1 MPELHEI
8 LNIFADKEEGGK
20 HPPMPAM
27 STIMDP
33 PWVDLG
39 RYHFYRTDHFIKGF
53 DFANVDRW
61 WRYGHNVPVATTYGG
76 TPIYGTRWDY
86 AGYKMQDQLWTGDDS
101 PERKFLN
108 GLNDLVGVAA
118 MATGDLASTS
128 YDQSTIW
135 DVSVNAASL
144 DDFLETYVGSK
155 DSGLLQADH
164 SIDVPESAMRGSA
177 AAAFAARLYDL
188 AMRMSDLSMQLHRFH
203 NEVNNLRGPL
213 LEKLSALVEARD
225 KAFSGANNTI
235 KATLDNWYNNVSA
248 GSEVWNSER
257 GQFAIMYH
265 ADPPTYGIVGDSITD
280 HNVNQVLKKRWLDNY
295 QPVITAANDLYTTM
309 LSHYQQT
316 SVDLV
321 PIREPLGGLPPGYSS
336 PTGPGDG
343 DGTPDWLK
351 DLLNNNPP
359 PDVNG
364 PGDGDGTPDWL
375 KDLLNNNPPP
385 DVNGPGDGDGD
396 GTPDWLRNLLN
407 NNPPPDVNGPGDGG
421 GGGNGDGGPELNT
434 TPFDLTGPGG
444 DDLGGNNTPLNLSG
458 LGTNDA
464 PNGLDGNGSPLDLT
478 GPGGGDGPGGAG
490 TNIPLVSSDPG
501 LNTNFDTGDGIGG
514 TGGGVPP
521 LGGLMPPVSGP
532 GSTNG
537 RNRGSGPGLNTN
549 FPSVELDPATGL
561 PLNPDTGE
569 PYPLDPDTGLPY
581 NPDTGLPINYDPDTG
596 QVDLIDPITGQP
608 IDTDSPVG
616 SVELDPATGLPLNPD
631 TGEPYPLDPDTGL
644 PYNPDTGLPINY
656 DPDTGQVTPIN
667 PITGQPVDTTAPP
680 VLELDP
686 ATGLPLNPDT
696 GEPYPLD
703 PDTGLPYNP
712 DTGLPINYDPDTGQ
726 VDLID
731 PITGQPVTYDPGTGE
746 FTPIDPA
753 TREPLDL
760 DGPGGDGSGYQPPDY
775 SDLVTDDPG
784 LGTNFGSDSDGPGIN
799 PITGEPYVVDPE
811 TGLPYPIDPE
821 TGEPITTGFDVSGPG
836 PDPTSGI
843 PRLESSDPYGLNFGG
858 ADDGSSGGG
867 TGGAPRTVDRS
878 ALFNNPVP
886 NGSQLQAG
894 GGPGA
899 QTGGENASAATS
911 TDATAPSMPMMPPM
925 MGGMGG
931 GMGGGDSN
939 RDRQRSTWLSE
950 DERVWG
956 TANDKHRSVLGRPVP
971 GQNKKGT
978 TRHEF
983 IDAGADGSG
992 VGTTSH
998 DDGAARGRKRKPGG
1012 GNRRG
1017 RGQEQAR
1024 GGEGGRDGRTD

>member
-155 DSGLLQADH
+155 DSGLLQAYH

-608 IDTDSPVG
+608 
-616 SVELDPATGLPLNPD
+616 
-631 TGEPYPLDPDTGL
+631 
-644 PYNPDTGLPINY
+644 
-656 DPDTGQVTPIN
+656 
-667 PITGQPVDTTAPP
+667 
-680 VLELDP
+680 
-686 ATGLPLNPDT
+686 
-696 GEPYPLD
+696 
-703 PDTGLPYNP
+703 
-712 DTGLPINYDPDTGQ
+712 
-726 VDLID
+726 
-731 PITGQPVTYDPGTGE
+731 VTYDPGTGE